1 MHSLTLTL
9 SRDDVAVSRIKFV
22 VDGIGVAVIT
32 VHGRGRR
39 CRTAAAAAAAA
50 ARGNGLRRL

>member
-39 CRTAAAAAAAA
+39 CRTAAAAAA
-50 ARGNGLRRL
+50 RGNGLRRL